1 MLHKKLQAKLL
12 GTIAAL
18 TGISATLLTV
28 PTPVRADDREYI
40 YEVRDQ
46 LIEKAIASGLRGYSL
61 THDPFIDALAEGRS
75 DNITVNLRAGTS
87 YGIVG
92 VCDSDCRDLDIALYD
107 SRGNLITSDLEDDD
121 IPVITINPSR
131 SGTYRVRVNMANC
144 NTNVCYYG
152 IGAFGK

>member
-1 MLHKKLQAKLL
+1 MLHKKLQALF
-12 GTIAAL
+12 GTFV
-18 TGISATLLTV
+18 GITAISSSLFIS
-28 PTPVRADDREYI
+28 PTPVGADDREYV

-61 THDPFIDALAEGRS
+61 THDPFMDALAQGRS
-75 DNITVNLRAGTS
+75 DYITINLRAGTS

-107 SRGNLITSDLEDDD
+107 SRGNLIASDLEDDD